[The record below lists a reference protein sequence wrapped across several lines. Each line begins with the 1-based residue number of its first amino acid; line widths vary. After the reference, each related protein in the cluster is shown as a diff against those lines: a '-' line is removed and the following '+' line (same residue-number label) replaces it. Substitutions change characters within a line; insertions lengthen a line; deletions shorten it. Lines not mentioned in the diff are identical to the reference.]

1 MVFHHV
7 FSLFKRENR
16 IKKGDGISPFEA
28 LTCALAGSVGTGNIA
43 GVAGAIIIGGPGAI
57 FWMWV
62 SALFG
67 MATKY
72 TEIVLALKFRGI
84 EEYSGST
91 MEVIIKGLN
100 KKSYARIL
108 AYLFA
113 FCGVIASFASGNLVQ
128 TNAICTASL
137 TLFPKASPFIIGIV
151 FAVLTLISLHG
162 GIERIGKIT
171 GHVVPFMSVLYV
183 LASLLIIV
191 PNASR
196 LPEVLSLIVRSAF
209 SLTSAVGGVAGFSIM
224 RAFRVGT
231 MRGIFSNEAG
241 IGSAPMAHASVS
253 RSVNPVEQGMVG
265 IFEVFVDTILICS
278 LTAFAILLSGVI
290 IPYGNSENASISL
303 AIDAFSTVLGHGSS
317 VVFISVCTI
326 LFAFSSVLGWS
337 VYGMKCFSFI
347 FGKRAMSFYKFI
359 FPLFVI
365 VGATLDTTF
374 AWKTG
379 ENANAFMAFP
389 NLCALI
395 LLAPIVKKLT
405 LCYTVE
411 HGKQSKRKYNR
422 NKKYNSC

>member
-7 FSLFKRENR
+7 FSLFKKENR
-16 IKKGDGISPFEA
+16 IKKSDGISPFEA

-72 TEIVLALKFRGI
+72 AEIVLALKFRGI

-91 MEVIIKGLN
+91 MEVIIKGLS
-100 KKSYARIL
+100 KKSYSRIL

-113 FCGVIASFASGNLVQ
+113 FCGVVASFASGNLVQ

-171 GHVVPFMSVLYV
+171 GYVVPFMSVLYV

-209 SLTSAVGGVAGFSIM
+209 SLPSAVGGVAGFSIM

-253 RSVNPVEQGMVG
+253 RSVSPVEQGMVG

-359 FPLFVI
+359 FPVFVI

-411 HGKQSKRKYNR
+411 HGKQSKWKYNR